1 MSQAIHL
8 LPRNPTV
15 HFGMIGGKFEVG
27 EVFFFVEDSRCLPC
41 SGVSGRAASFSFRSL
56 CAEHGI
62 NVPVKFR
69 PLNCTSLGVS
79 FTCKASSGHRR
90 NPDFPKQNRQGYSR
104 SRNRQNEE
112 RESLENVD
120 ESDLLSSRNGPLLS
134 ISSTPKSQATATPG
148 PREKEIVELFRK
160 VQAQLRERA
169 AMKEEKKMEAQGQT
183 KGSETV
189 DSLLKLL
196 RKHAVEQGKR
206 SSGAGGSN
214 KDISFNHVK
223 ENGPYD
229 EGRGSSIFGL
239 SPNLREKAQEPAGS
253 FRRPASNFQRRSPV
267 PRVKYQPIY
276 PGESI
281 VDSTNGMNSKG
292 MKLNG
297 TETGSQLKAKVWTR
311 QESEREHWEE
321 LQSQRDTEQ
330 EPEVDQEFE
339 MEPEAETYDLEHEA
353 DEMEPELVNLLGVS
367 SDIDDTFEDD
377 IKDNEEFSKHGE
389 HENLNSLK
397 LAELRAIAK
406 SRSLR
411 GFSKMKKSELVQ
423 LLSNSH

>member
-8 LPRNPTV
+8 LPHNPTG
-15 HFGMIGGKFEVG
+15 FGLS
-27 EVFFFVEDSRCLPC
+27 DSRCIPC
-41 SGVSGRAASFSFRSL
+41 SGVSGRAASFSFHSL
-56 CAEHGI
+56 CAEHRI

-69 PLNCTSLGVS
+69 PLNCTSLGES
-79 FTCKASSGHRR
+79 FTCKASSGGHRR
-90 NPDFPKQNRQGYSR
+90 NPDFPKQNRHGFSR

-112 RESLENVD
+112 RESLDNVD
-120 ESDLLSSRNGPLLS
+120 ESDLLLSKNGPLLS

-169 AMKEEKKMEAQGQT
+169 AMKEEKKVEAQGQT

-196 RKHAVEQGKR
+196 RKHSVEQGKR
-206 SSGAGGSN
+206 SSGGGGSSN

-229 EGRGSSIFGL
+229 EGRGSSFFGL
-239 SPNLREKAQEPAGS
+239 SPNLREKAQ
-253 FRRPASNFQRRSPV
+253 RPVSNFQRRSPV

-281 VDSTNGMNSKG
+281 VNSTNGMNSKG
-292 MKLNG
+292 VKPNG
-297 TETGSQLKAKVWTR
+297 TDTGSQLKGKVWTR

-321 LQSQRDTEQ
+321 LQSQREAEQ
-330 EPEVDQEFE
+330 EPEPDQEFE
-339 MEPEAETYDLEHEA
+339 LEPEAETYDLEHEG

-367 SDIDDTFEDD
+367 SDVDDTFEDD
-377 IKDNEEFSKHGE
+377 VKDNEEFAKHGE
-389 HENLNSLK
+389 QEHEDLNSLK

-423 LLSNSH
+423 LLSNGQ